1 MKKRTTMTI
10 DADNARRLARLQKER
25 DLSWKEAVNTV
36 IRRGL
41 DEAERPFRREPFKT
55 PVIDLGRPAFTTN
68 EEFLELIKQVEEEDD
83 LEKLRRSGLA

>member
-1 MKKRTTMTI
+1 MKKRTTMTL

-25 DLSWKEAVNTV
+25 DLSWKDAVNTV

-55 PVIDLGRPAFTTN
+55 PVIDLGRPAFKSR
-68 EEFLELIKQVEEEDD
+68 EEFRALIRQIEDEDD

>member
-36 IRRGL
+36 IRRLGISSDTFL
-41 DEAERPFRREPFKT
+41 RLFSRAPRILICVFRRAGPQ
-55 PVIDLGRPAFTTN
+55 D
-68 EEFLELIKQVEEEDD
+68 
-83 LEKLRRSGLA
+83 S

>member
-1 MKKRTTMTI
+1 MKKRTTMTL

-41 DEAERPFRREPFKT
+41 DEAERPFRREPFEM
-55 PVIDLGRPAFTTN
+55 PVLHLGKPNFNTI
-68 EEFLELIKQVEEEDD
+68 EEFKELVAQIQYEEDMK
-83 LEKLRRSGLA
+83 KLGLK

>member
-1 MKKRTTMTI
+1 MKTRTTMTL

-41 DEAERPFRREPFKT
+41 DEAERPFVREPFET
-55 PVIDLGRPAFTTN
+55 PVFHGTEPAFKTT
-68 EEFLELIKQVEEEDD
+68 EELKDLVEKIQREDD
-83 LEKLRRSGLA
+83 LAKLGLK